1 MATEATNPSESTG
14 LPSEIADL
22 QVKISNFKDE
32 VRDIT
37 DLCFGFSIYEDLFAP
52 TSSIELMIVDAEGL
66 LEQTPIIGDEH
77 VTITYRTRGIK
88 NFKKTRS

>member
-1 MATEATNPSESTG
+1 MATEATIPSESTG

-37 DLCFGFSIYEDLFAP
+37 DLCFGFSIYEDLFEVDYNRLRI
-52 TSSIELMIVDAEGL
+52 IEKLKISKFLSKIFLKSNPYLNILV
-66 LEQTPIIGDEH
+66 
-77 VTITYRTRGIK
+77 
-88 NFKKTRS
+88 FKKN